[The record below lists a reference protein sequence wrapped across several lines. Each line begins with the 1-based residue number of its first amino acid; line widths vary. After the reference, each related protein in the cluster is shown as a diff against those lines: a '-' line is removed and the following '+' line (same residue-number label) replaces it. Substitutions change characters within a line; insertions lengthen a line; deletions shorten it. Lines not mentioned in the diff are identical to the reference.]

1 MIERNRF
8 AHVRWLKLAGL
19 VAAALL
25 APVAALAANPD
36 GDLRIEPIAA
46 YNFVVDSNVESPSTY
61 APRAAYL
68 SAKFHNDGTNALTNV
83 WAYIGDYTNGTPG
96 IYPRRAHPDLN
107 GFPPDDKF
115 ALWHEGGS
123 AGTADATRYLGTIL
137 PGESKT
143 VYWLVGYPN
152 LDEDGKT
159 VTGGV
164 KPDDDL
170 WLQYGIWGTALD
182 AGAYRQADVTRT
194 VTMRNEISAMAN
206 KIFPN
211 GANKVPQ
218 EYQDMLALYEPSWT
232 NKADDGSPGTVIAT
246 EGVWYDLGN
255 VGAGFDNNGDLIPDR
270 NAWLQPV
277 GDAALFDSSCF
288 RLVHTYALVIVK
300 LNDGTDVIYNVE
312 DQLYFENIP
321 ENNRG
326 AVGYVRYEFMA
337 MRSGCSSVLTPYQEV
352 ASGYDNE
359 KFNGD
364 YGAFL
369 GQGLTS
375 LAAHMEVTKTVD
387 KPFAQPGET
396 LSYTIAYTNPG
407 PVTVGDPSGGAPL
420 VMREK
425 IPHGTLYVGLS
436 SSASNTLPGGVSSY
450 TILFSTNNGAT
461 WQEAEPADPTTITDV
476 QWWLSDPLATNV
488 AGSVKMQVTV
498 TTNAGPFIT
507 NSACAT
513 IAGAGELD
521 CGETT
526 TYVSGTNRLGDLV
539 WRDDGAGGG
548 VLGNRLQD
556 GNETGISNIAVR
568 LYYDANTN
576 GIYDAG
582 DPLYGTT
589 SSATNGYYM
598 FTNLPDGKFV
608 AVVDWLDPDLPVGF
622 SPTTPTSF
630 GADLDSPRTNAATV
644 SFLTADFGFAPALTL
659 TKTRTSTNAVREGL
673 NVTYSLTVSN
683 NLPGNGQGGTFVTT
697 YAWATNGLAGDT
709 EWFGYTNVYRP
720 PGPDGLYASNRFNA
734 ASKTFGLTNFPVSSS
749 NGTITNVTVVMPII
763 GAASGFSPDGELEVH
778 VHRLAPAT
786 DIFSK
791 IFLAT
796 NTFTNTT
803 LRTWEIP
810 MTGTFAWAWAD
821 FATNYTVELLARKNA
836 GGAGTSYLQIDAVG
850 FRISGVT
857 TGGTGSA
864 STTLYPV
871 PLTDQYDA
879 DKFQFVSAVPP
890 QTTSTTNGSTPNS
903 TGTLTWANVGP
914 ILPGGTST
922 VAVTFKLLKPETYT
936 NMLATNVAWVT
947 NATFQNGV
955 PANSATSS
963 VVVTQ
968 TPAATLGNYVWRD
981 LNADGVQNETNMGI
995 AYVAVSI
1002 TPPAT
1007 IDLGNGLGAAITNFT
1022 DAYGFY
1028 TFESIPATGVYTVRV
1043 VTATLPGGSGF
1054 NTYDERGAYDSTAAI
1069 YLDVNA
1075 APSSTNNV
1083 HLTTDFGYQVGTTI
1097 EGTIWHDYD
1106 RGMETNREAGEDW
1119 LTNVTV
1125 YLCASPAPCGP
1136 GASIA
1141 TNVTTTNGYFRFVGS
1156 YTGTYTVMVA
1166 TNTGMMTNS
1175 AWNLSWDTNGT
1186 NTPNYA
1192 AVTVVTGGVARADF
1206 SYWRTGPYE
1215 IGDTLYYDWD
1225 GNGSQS
1231 NAWEEGIADVTVYL
1245 YEDANSN
1252 GVVDVATDALVGTA
1266 VTATNGTYLFT
1277 NLFATNTYL
1286 VYVDRNDP
1294 DLPTNYYV
1302 TGDPDGVKDARS
1314 VVTIT
1319 NASRLDQDFGFQPYG
1334 SGAIGDTV
1342 WRDLNADGAQ
1352 TGVQETGISN
1362 VLVTLYVDFNGDGTY
1377 LPLRTTNTSATGTY
1391 LFSDL
1396 PDGDYRVVVDAGDA
1410 DLPQDAFGNVYYLT
1424 TTSAHNVAISGG
1436 NTYLD
1441 ADFGFAPYAA
1451 IGDTVFWDANRNGT
1465 QDYSEEGVSGA
1476 VVRLYYDADG
1486 DGFYDA
1492 GETLVSSA
1500 TTDVNGLYLFAGLAP
1515 SNYVVVVDG
1524 ASGPLAGAFLSADP
1538 DSNGLTCEDLDVPQ
1552 PCDGQHGRA
1561 LVNGQN
1567 YMGADFG
1574 YIPPGAVI
1582 GDTLWVDT
1590 DNDGVRDGNES
1601 GLAYISVVLWSNGT
1615 AIATNE
1621 TDADGWYY
1629 FSNLG
1634 NGTFHVAVVGSDP
1647 DFPPGLVQTYD
1658 PDGALDGVG
1667 TNVVVAGGVVTS
1679 VGGVPCTGCD
1689 FSIDFGYRYAGNN
1702 SLSGTIGFD
1711 ATPYDGVLNGTNWT
1725 GVATNEIAYADVQ
1738 VYLYLWDDDG
1748 DGNVEPG
1755 EYVLVSS
1762 TFTST
1767 NGDYSF
1773 TGLPDGDG
1781 NDQYVVA
1788 SLAPED
1794 YLKLTTTNGS
1804 IAGVGVVETANPQGN
1819 TVSAYLTVAIAPAIA
1834 GMDFAYRSTKVYDYG
1849 DLPDSYQTTI
1859 PGGAR
1864 HMVTYLTNLYLGAG
1878 VDVEENGVPSA
1889 LADGDD
1895 LAGTDDEDGM
1905 LMLGRWTPGAAGG
1918 TVQATVGKGAG
1929 WLLGFIDFNRDGDFA
1944 DGGDMAVNQ
1953 AVATNGGP
1961 GLDGV
1966 YAIPVTVPAGSL
1978 STTNSTVLY
1987 ARFRLFPSAPFLPQ
2001 LAYAGTAD
2009 NGEVEDYRWILHV
2022 IRGTV
2027 YADADVT
2034 STFSGGDTTIPGT
2047 VVHLYNDLDNLIA
2060 SAVTDLSGNYAFV
2073 GLPDGDYRVEMET
2086 PTGTTA
2092 ILDRDG
2098 NGNGAT
2104 NVAVTVSGA
2113 SVFTRDFLVDNGATL
2128 ADIRGT
2134 VWEDDGYGAAGD
2146 GLFNVADRPVPGTTV
2161 ALYRDIDG
2169 DGVADPNEWI
2179 AEVLTDVN
2187 GDYAFNNLPN
2197 GDYLVVMTTPAGAT
2211 SITDVEETVQA
2222 NGSTLIAVPLA
2233 GTDVTDRDF
2242 LVDGAPPASLSGLIW
2257 FDANDN
2263 GIRAGSE
2270 TNRFANIPV
2279 YLLDVDSNVVAS
2291 VTTGVSGAYAFTNLA
2306 PAQYFVRFD
2315 LAALNTNDYR
2325 ITSPYQGTNSAL
2337 DSDVIQGNVGTNAF
2351 TAVLL
2356 LAVGQHQE
2364 HVDLGLTPPPPTWAA
2379 VADVWGEWTDGTG
2392 RVAWHTS
2399 SEFGTAGFFVY
2410 RVDPDTGAE
2419 TRLNDVLVPSAF
2431 DPSGAIYGL
2440 ADPDAVEG
2448 GSGTYRLEEVELSG
2462 QVLDVGMQTIAFG
2475 EPPAAAK
2482 AARAEI
2488 RAAKTV
2494 APVKQATVKWT
2505 GPSRVLKVLV
2515 RDEGL
2520 CGVSLQA
2527 IADGMGLALADVQAL
2542 AAANG
2547 LAITAQGAV
2556 VPTVYDAARARLLF
2570 YGRGA
2575 DNWYARDNAYLIS
2588 QGAGAAMPRRD
2599 PGAASGAGVFPVQI
2613 RFEQDRYPFDS
2624 ALVKP
2629 ADFYYWDYVIS
2640 GATNATSLRSFPLDL
2655 SGRTGDVVLKI
2666 RLQGWSSTTNEP
2678 DHLAEI
2684 RFNGATVDSVAFD
2697 GQEAV
2702 ETEVTIPLAAA
2713 TDGVNALAVKGV
2725 LQAGRSH
2732 SYFTVDWIE
2741 ASFARALAPPAS
2753 GTARFRSGDAA
2764 AVSAAAFAEPLAVA
2778 LDEAGNPTWIAD
2790 EACAL
2795 PAKAWA
2801 ASVAD
2806 ERFAVAEA
2814 GGIPLLAPEA
2824 VNPAPWFLAATNR
2837 IDYLVIASRALAT
2850 AAQELADYRAG
2861 QGLRVGVATFED
2873 VCDWM
2878 AGGLATPEA
2887 IPALLAYAT
2896 ETWTEAPWMVLL
2908 AGNGHYDYLGA
2919 LGNEVNHVPPMLLQ
2933 TLDGLFAADG
2943 LLADLDGDERADVAI
2958 GRLPALTA
2966 AELANMIAK
2975 IKASELGFGQAWQ
2988 NQIVLSSDKADPA
3001 AGDFRASNQQLALQ
3015 ATATHP
3021 VAQQIDLDAM
3031 TIAAARSALSNWF
3044 RNGAGFIHYTGH
3056 GNATTIGSLS
3066 TKLLT
3071 ATDVSRMSNATRPPA
3086 FVALS
3091 CLVGR
3096 FEAPG
3101 VQSLS
3106 EVLLRRAGG
3115 GAVAVWSASGMSRNA
3130 PATELAEA
3138 FYRAVAQAG
3147 SGTLGLAILR
3157 ARRSLVGELSTKDTF
3172 AIYNLFGD
3180 PALRIAGNAGAE
3192 QPAAET
3198 FAQWRWERFAPAE
3211 LTNAAASGATAEHFA
3226 DYALAGDDQV
3236 LAELPEFGFPLPET
3250 AEIAARAEN
3259 ESGVV
3264 LRWKRR
3270 VRRADIQYLLSISE
3284 NLEQWELD
3292 PADLQTLGVEP
3303 DPDGVM
3309 ETVRT
3314 RVNRPWAERVF
3325 IGVKA
3330 VRK

>member
-1 MIERNRF
+1 MKKRFTGRGTSRNLFR
-8 AHVRWLKLAGL
+8 LLP
-19 VAAALL
+19 ALFV
-25 APVAALAANPD
+25 PWSALAANPD
-36 GDLRIEPIAA
+36 GDLRIEVASA

-68 SAKFHNDGTNALTNV
+68 SATFYNDGTNALTNV

-96 IYPRRAHPDLN
+96 TYPSRYQAPYN
-107 GFPPDDKF
+107 GPLPGDEF
-115 ALWHEGGS
+115 ALTHEGGA
-123 AGTADATRYLGTIL
+123 AGAADATRYLGAIL

-143 VYWLVGYPN
+143 VYWLVSYPN
-152 LDEDGKT
+152 VDEDGKT
-159 VTGGV
+159 VTGGI

-182 AGAYRQADVTRT
+182 AGTPLEAAETRT

-218 EYQDMLALYEPSWT
+218 EYQDLLAMYSPSWT
-232 NKADDGSPGTVIAT
+232 NTADDGSPGTVIAT

-255 VGAGFDNNGDLIPDR
+255 VGAGFDNDGDLVPDR

-300 LNDGTDVIYNVE
+300 LNDGTDAIYNVE
-312 DQLYFENIP
+312 DQLYFENVP

-337 MRSGCSSVLTPYQEV
+337 MRSGCSSTLTPYQEV

-375 LAAHMEVTKTVD
+375 QEAHMEVTKSVD
-387 KPFAQPGET
+387 HPFVAPGET
-396 LSYTIAYTNPG
+396 LSYTIAFTNPG
-407 PVTVGDPSGGAPL
+407 PVTVGDPDADAGL
-420 VMREK
+420 VIREH

-436 SSASNTLPGGVSSY
+436 STASNTLPGGVSSY
-450 TILFSTNNGAT
+450 TMLYSTNNGAT
-461 WQEAEPADPTTITDV
+461 WQATEPADPTTITDV

-513 IAGAGELD
+513 ISGEGELD
-521 CGETT
+521 CSETT
-526 TYVSGTNRLGDLV
+526 TYVRGTNVLGDLV
-539 WRDDGAGGG
+539 WADNGAGGG
-548 VLGNRLQD
+548 ILGNKVQD
-556 GNETGISNIAVR
+556 GAEAGLSNVTVR

-576 GIYDAG
+576 GLYDAG
-582 DPLYGTT
+582 DLPYGTNVT
-589 SSATNGYYM
+589 ATNGYYV

-608 AVVDWLDPDLPVGF
+608 AVVDMYDPDLPKGYT
-622 SPTTPTSF
+622 PTTPTYV
-630 GADLDSPRTNAATV
+630 GADLDSGHATTSTV
-644 SFLTADFGFAPALTL
+644 SFLAADFGFAPALTL
-659 TKTRTSTNAVREGL
+659 VKTHASTNAVREGQ
-673 NVTYSLTVSN
+673 NITYNLTVSN
-683 NLPGNGQGGTFVTT
+683 NLPGNGQGSTYATT
-697 YAWATNGLAGDT
+697 YVWATNGAQSGT
-709 EWFGYTNVYRP
+709 EWINYTNTFIP
-720 PGPDGLYASNRFNA
+720 PGQDGHYASNNFGG
-734 ASKTFGLTNFPVSSS
+734 ASKVLFLTNFP
-749 NGTITNVTVVMPII
+749 GFTQGGAITSVELILPII
-763 GAASGFSPDGELEVH
+763 GASAASLSQSGTLLVEVAQISP
-778 VHRLAPAT
+778 AAT
-786 DIFSK
+786 IYSSTYYV
-791 IFLAT
+791 T
-796 NTFTNTT
+796 NAFTNTS
-803 LRTWEIP
+803 LRTWTIP
-810 MTGTFAWAWAD
+810 MTGTFAWAGTD
-821 FATNYTVELLARKNA
+821 FATNYRVDLTANKNA
-836 GGAGTSYLQIDAVG
+836 GGAGTGYLQVDAVG
-850 FRISGVT
+850 FRITSVS
-857 TGGTGSA
+857 TGGTGTA
-864 STTLYPV
+864 STTLQPV

-890 QTTSTTNGSTPNS
+890 QTTSITNGSTPNT
-903 TGTLTWANVGP
+903 TGTLTWANLGP
-914 ILPGGTST
+914 IYPGGTST
-922 VAVTFKLLKPETYT
+922 VAVTFQLLKPEAFT

-955 PANSATSS
+955 PANMATSS

-968 TPAATLGNYVWRD
+968 FPAAKVGDYVWRD
-981 LNADGVQNETNMGI
+981 LNADGIQNETNMGI

-1002 TPPAT
+1002 TPPGG

-1022 DAYGFY
+1022 DASGYYSFD
-1028 TFESIPATGVYTVRV
+1028 SIPATGVYTVRV
-1043 VTATLPGGSGF
+1043 VTATLPGGTGT
-1054 NTYDERGAYDSTAAI
+1054 NTFDEDGVRDNVHAV
-1069 YLDVNA
+1069 YLNVYTNG
-1075 APSSTNNV
+1075 TNNL

-1125 YLCASPAPCGP
+1125 YLCASPSPCGP
-1136 GASIA
+1136 GASLA

-1156 YTGTYTVMVA
+1156 YTGSYTVMVA
-1166 TNTGMMTNS
+1166 TNTGMLAS
-1175 AWNLSWDTNGT
+1175 GPWNLSWDTNGT
-1186 NTPNYA
+1186 NTPNYVG
-1192 AVTVVTGGVARADF
+1192 VTVVTGGVARADF
-1206 SYWRTGPYE
+1206 SYWRTGPYA
-1215 IGDTLYYDWD
+1215 IGDTLFYDWD
-1225 GNGSQS
+1225 GNGTQTAT
-1231 NAWEEGIADVTVYL
+1231 NEEGIANVTVYL
-1245 YEDANSN
+1245 YEDANGN

-1294 DLPTNYYV
+1294 DLPPLYNV
-1302 TGDPDGVKDARS
+1302 TGDPYGALDGRS

-1334 SGAIGDTV
+1334 TGAIGDTV
-1342 WRDLNADGAQ
+1342 WRDLNADGVKS
-1352 TGVQETGISN
+1352 GVQETGISN
-1362 VLVTLYVDFNGDGTY
+1362 VLVSLYADLNGDGTY
-1377 LPLRTTNTSATGTY
+1377 VLLKTTNTSSVGTY
-1391 LFSDL
+1391 LFSNL
-1396 PDGDYRVVVDAGDA
+1396 PDGDYRVVVDAADA
-1410 DLPQDAFGNVYYLT
+1410 DLPQDAFGNAYYPST
-1424 TTSAHNVAISGG
+1424 ATAHDVTISGG
-1436 NTYLD
+1436 STYLD

-1476 VVRLYYDADG
+1476 VVRLYYDANANG
-1486 DGFYDA
+1486 IYDA
-1492 GETLVSSA
+1492 GETLAASR
-1500 TTDVNGLYLFAGLAP
+1500 TTDVNGLYLFDGLAP

-1538 DSNGLTCEDLDVPQ
+1538 DSNGLSCEDLDVPQ
-1552 PCDGQHGRA
+1552 PCDGEHGRT

-1574 YIPPGAVI
+1574 YVPPGAVI
-1582 GDTLWVDT
+1582 GDTLWIDT

-1601 GLAYISVVLWSNGT
+1601 GIAYVSVVLWSNGV

-1621 TDADGWYY
+1621 TDAEGWYY

-1634 NGTFHVAVVGSDP
+1634 DGTFHVAVVGSDP
-1647 DFPPGLVQTYD
+1647 DFPPGLTQTYD

-1667 TNVVVAGGVVTS
+1667 TNVVIAGGVVTS

-1711 ATPYDGVLNGTNWT
+1711 AAPYDGVLNGTNWN

-1738 VYLYLWDDDG
+1738 VYLYLWNDDG
-1748 DGNVEPG
+1748 DGNVEAG

-1773 TGLPDGDG
+1773 TGLPNGDG
-1781 NDQYVVA
+1781 NDKYVVA

-1804 IAGVGVVETANPQGN
+1804 IAGVGVVETANAQGN
-1819 TVSAYLTVAIAPAIA
+1819 TGSAYLTVAIAPAVT

-1849 DLPDSYQTTI
+1849 DLPGSYSTTV
-1859 PGGAR
+1859 PDGAR

-1878 VDVEENGVPSA
+1878 VDVEANGVPSV

-1895 LAGTDDEDGM
+1895 LAGTDDEDGV
-1905 LMLGRWTPGAAGG
+1905 LMLGRWAPGTDGG
-1918 TVQATVGKGAG
+1918 TVEVTVGKGTG
-1929 WLLGFIDFNRDGDFA
+1929 WLLGFIDFAGDGAFTDV
-1944 DGGDMAVNQ
+1944 GDLAVNQ

-1966 YAIPVTVPAGSL
+1966 YEIPVTVPAGSL

-1987 ARFRLFPSAPFLPQ
+1987 ARFRLFPSAPFLPE
-2001 LAYAGTAD
+2001 LAYAGTAE

-2047 VVHLYNDLDNLIA
+2047 VVHLYDDLDNLIA
-2060 SAVTDLSGNYAFV
+2060 STVTDLSGNYAFV
-2073 GLPDGDYRVEMET
+2073 GLQDGDYRVEMET

-2104 NVAVTVSGA
+2104 NIETTVAGA
-2113 SVFTRDFLVDNGATL
+2113 SVFARDFLVDNGASL
-2128 ADIRGT
+2128 ADISGT
-2134 VWEDDGYGAAGD
+2134 VWEDDGYGVAGD

-2179 AEVLTDVN
+2179 AEMVMDVA
-2187 GDYAFNNLPN
+2187 GDYTFHNLPN
-2197 GDYLVVMTTPAGAT
+2197 GDYLVVMTTPSGAT
-2211 SITDVEETVQA
+2211 SITDVDGNG
-2222 NGSTLIAVPLA
+2222 NGSTLVEVPLA
-2233 GTDVTDRDF
+2233 GIDVTDRDF

-2257 FDANDN
+2257 FDANGN
-2263 GIRAGSE
+2263 GIRAGTE
-2270 TNRFANIPV
+2270 TNRFSGIPV

-2306 PAQYFVRFD
+2306 PANYFVRFD
-2315 LAALNTNDYR
+2315 LSALNTNDYR
-2325 ITSPYQGTNSAL
+2325 ITSPYQGTNAVL
-2337 DSDVIQGNVGTNAF
+2337 DSDAVGGAVAGTAY

-2356 LAVGQHQE
+2356 LDVGQNLE
-2364 HVDLGLTPPPPTWAA
+2364 HVDLGLIPPPATWAA
-2379 VADVWGEWTDGTG
+2379 VADVWGEWADGEG
-2392 RVAWHTS
+2392 RVVWHTS

-2410 RVDPDTGAE
+2410 RVDPETGAE

-2431 DPSGAIYGL
+2431 VPSGSIYGL
-2440 ADPDAVEG
+2440 ADPEAAEG
-2448 GSGTYRLEEVELSG
+2448 GTGTYRLEEVELSG
-2462 QVLDVGMQTIAFG
+2462 QIIDIGMREIRFG
-2475 EPPAAAK
+2475 APPAAAK
-2482 AARAEI
+2482 AARAEVQ
-2488 RAAKTV
+2488 ATKAV
-2494 APVKQATVKWT
+2494 APVKLARMKLA
-2505 GPSRVLKVLV
+2505 GPSSRLKVSF
-2515 RDEGL
+2515 RNEGIYAV
-2520 CGVSLQA
+2520 GLQA
-2527 IADGMGLALADVQAL
+2527 LADGMGLALADVQAL
-2542 AAANG
+2542 AAADG
-2547 LAITAQGAV
+2547 LRISAQGDAV
-2556 VPTVYDAARARLLF
+2556 PAIYDAPRDRLVF
-2570 YGRGA
+2570 YGRA
-2575 DNWYARDNAYLIS
+2575 TDNWYARDNVCLIS
-2588 QGAGAAMPRRD
+2588 RETGAAMPRRA
-2599 PGAASGAGVFPVQI
+2599 PGAASGETVFPVQI

-2629 ADFYYWDYVIS
+2629 DDFYYWDYVIS
-2640 GATNATSLRSFPLDL
+2640 GTNATSLRSFPLDL
-2655 SGRTGDVVLKI
+2655 TGCAGDVVLKI
-2666 RLQGWSSTTNEP
+2666 RLMGWSSTTNDP

-2684 RFNGATVDSVAFD
+2684 RFNGAPVATVSFD
-2697 GQEAV
+2697 GQDAV
-2702 ETEVTIPLAAA
+2702 ETEVAIPLAAVA
-2713 TDGVNALAVKGV
+2713 NGTNALAVQGV
-2725 LQAGRSH
+2725 LQEGRSH
-2732 SYFTVDWIE
+2732 SYFVVDWIE
-2741 ASFARALAPPAS
+2741 ASFARALAPSS
-2753 GTARFRSGDAA
+2753 GTAEFRAGAAA
-2764 AVSAAAFAEPLAVA
+2764 AVSAAAFAAPLAVA

-2790 EACAL
+2790 EAGAL

-2801 ASVAD
+2801 TAGAN

-2814 GGIPLLAPEA
+2814 DGIPLLAPEA
-2824 VNPAPWFLAATNR
+2824 VNPEPWFLAPTNR
-2837 IDYLVIASRALAT
+2837 IDYLVIASRALAP
-2850 AAQELADYRAG
+2850 AAQELADYRAS

-2873 VCDWM
+2873 ACDWM
-2878 AGGLATPEA
+2878 AGGLSTPEA
-2887 IPALLAYAT
+2887 IPALLSYAAD
-2896 ETWTEAPWMVLL
+2896 TWAEAPWMVVL

-2919 LGNEVNHVPPMLLQ
+2919 LSNEVNHVPPMLLQ
-2933 TLDGLFAADG
+2933 TMDGLFASDG
-2943 LLADLDGDERADVAI
+2943 LLADLDGDELADVAI

-2966 AELANMIAK
+2966 ADLAAMIAK
-2975 IKASELGFGQAWQ
+2975 IKASELGFGEAWQ
-2988 NQIVLSSDKADPA
+2988 NQIVLASDKADPEV
-3001 AGDFRASNQQLALQ
+3001 GDFRASNQQLALQ
-3015 ATATHP
+3015 ADETHP
-3021 VAQQIDLDAM
+3021 VAQQIDLDAT
-3031 TIAAARSALSNWF
+3031 TIAAARVAISNWF

-3056 GNATTIGSLS
+3056 GNATAIGSLS

-3071 ATDVSRMSNATRPPA
+3071 ATDVSRMANATRPPA

-3091 CLVGR
+3091 CLFGR
-3096 FEAPG
+3096 YEAPG

-3106 EVLLRRAGG
+3106 ELLLRKANG

-3138 FYRAVAQAG
+3138 FYRAVLQEGA
-3147 SGTLGLAILR
+3147 GTLGLAILR
-3157 ARRSLVGELSTKDTF
+3157 ARQSLTGELSTKDTF
-3172 AIYNLFGD
+3172 AIYNLLGD
-3180 PALRIAGNAGAE
+3180 PALRIAGNT
-3192 QPAAET
+3192 AAQAT
-3198 FAQWRWERFAPAE
+3198 DASFAQWRWQRFGPAD
-3211 LTNAAASGATAEHFA
+3211 LADPVASGASAGNFF
-3226 DYALAGDDQV
+3226 DYALAGNDEV
-3236 LAELPEFGFPLPET
+3236 LAELPEFGFPLPVNDGV
-3250 AEIAARAEN
+3250 AIRADGAD
-3259 ESGVV
+3259 GVV

-3270 VRRADIQYLLSISE
+3270 IQRADVQYLLFVSE
-3284 NLEQWELD
+3284 NLEQWEMNPD
-3292 PADLQTLGVEP
+3292 DAQTVGVEP
-3303 DPDGVM
+3303 DADGIM

-3330 VRK
+3330 TRK

>member
-1 MIERNRF
+1 MNRYTRLGWGGRAWF
-8 AHVRWLKLAGL
+8 

-25 APVAALAANPD
+25 VPATAPAANPD

-68 SAKFHNDGTNALTNV
+68 SAKFHNDGTNAITNV
-83 WAYIGDYTNGTPG
+83 WAYIGDFTNGTPG
-96 IYPRRAHPDLN
+96 IYPSRAQAPYDGPLP
-107 GFPPDDKF
+107 GDKF
-115 ALWHEGGS
+115 ALWHEGGA

-152 LDEDGKT
+152 LDEQGKT

-164 KPDDDL
+164 KPNDDL
-170 WLQYGIWGTALD
+170 FLQYSIWGTGMD

-218 EYQDMLALYEPSWT
+218 EYKDMLALYEPSWT

-337 MRSGCSSVLTPYQEV
+337 MRSGCSSTLTPYQEV

-375 LAAHMEVTKTVD
+375 LEAHMEVNKTVD
-387 KPFAQPGET
+387 KSFAQPGET
-396 LSYTIAYTNPG
+396 LSYTIAFTNPG
-407 PVTVGDPSGGAPL
+407 PVTVGDPAAGSPL

-425 IPHGTLYVGLS
+425 IPHGTTYIGLS
-436 SSASNTLPGGVSSY
+436 SSASNTLPGGVSTY
-450 TILFSTNNGAT
+450 TYLYSTNNGAT
-461 WQEAEPADPTTITDV
+461 WQETEPADPTTITDV

-488 AGSVKMQVTV
+488 AGSVKLQVTV

-539 WRDDGAGGG
+539 WADNGAGGG
-548 VLGNRLQD
+548 VLGNQLRD
-556 GNETGISNIAVR
+556 GTEAGISNITVR

-576 GIYDAG
+576 GLYDAG
-582 DPLYGTT
+582 DLLYGTT
-589 SSATNGYYM
+589 STATNGAYV
-598 FTNLPDGKFV
+598 FTNLPDGNFV

-630 GADLDSPRTNAATV
+630 GADLDSARTNSAAV

-659 TKTRTSTNAVREGL
+659 VKTQTSTNAVREGQFISY
-673 NVTYSLTVSN
+673 NLTVSN
-683 NLPGNGQGGTFVTT
+683 NLPGNGAGGTYATT
-697 YAWATNGLAGDT
+697 YVWATNGAQSGT
-709 EWFGYTNVYRP
+709 EWIGHTNVYIP
-720 PGPDGLYASNRFNA
+720 PGPDGRYASNNFA
-734 ASKTFGLTNFPVSSS
+734 GASKILFLTNFPGFTAGGS
-749 NGTITNVTVVMPII
+749 ITNVELLIPII
-763 GAASGFSPDGELEVH
+763 GASAASFSQNGSLLVEVT
-778 VHRLAPAT
+778 RLAPAAT
-786 DIFSK
+786 IYSATY
-791 IFLAT
+791 LAT
-796 NTFTNTT
+796 NTFTNTS
-803 LRTWEIP
+803 LRTWTLP
-810 MTGTFAWAWAD
+810 MTGTFAWAGTD
-821 FATNYTVELLARKNA
+821 FATNYRVVLTANKGG
-836 GGAGTSYLQIDAVG
+836 GGAGTGYLQVDAVG
-850 FRISGVT
+850 FRITSVS

-864 STTLYPV
+864 STTLQPV

-879 DKFQFVSAVPP
+879 DKFQFVSANPP
-890 QTTSTTNGSTPNS
+890 QTTATTNGAWPET
-903 TGTLTWANVGP
+903 TGTLFWNDVGP

-936 NMLATNVAWVT
+936 NMLATNVTWVT

-955 PANSATSS
+955 RANSATSA

-981 LNADGVQNETNMGI
+981 LNADGIQNETNMGI

-1002 TPPAT
+1002 TPPGG

-1022 DAYGFY
+1022 DAYGY
-1028 TFESIPATGVYTVRV
+1028 YSFESIPATGVYTVRV

-1054 NTYDERGAYDSTAAI
+1054 NTYDERGAYDSTAAVF
-1069 YLDVNA
+1069 LDVNA

-1125 YLCASPAPCGP
+1125 YLCASPSPCGP
-1136 GASIA
+1136 GASLA

-1156 YTGTYTVMVA
+1156 YTGNYTVMVN

-1175 AWNLSWDTNGT
+1175 AWNLSWDTDGIG
-1186 NTPNYA
+1186 TPNYA
-1192 AVTVVTGGVARADF
+1192 TVTVVTGGVARADF
-1206 SYWRTGPYE
+1206 SYWRTGPYS

-1231 NAWEEGIADVTVYL
+1231 NGWEEGIADVTVYL
-1245 YEDANSN
+1245 YEDANGN

-1286 VYVDRNDP
+1286 VYVDRTDP
-1294 DLPTNYYV
+1294 DLPPAYYV
-1302 TGDPDGVKDARS
+1302 TGDPFGALDGRS

-1334 SGAIGDTV
+1334 TGAIGDTV
-1342 WRDLNADGAQ
+1342 WRDLNADGVKS
-1352 TGVQETGISN
+1352 GVQETGISN

-1377 LPLRTTNTSATGTY
+1377 LPLRSTNTSSTGTY
-1391 LFSDL
+1391 LFTNL
-1396 PDGDYRVVVDAGDA
+1396 PDGQYRVVVDAADA
-1410 DLPQDAFGNVYYLT
+1410 DLPQDAFGNVFYPSTAT
-1424 TTSAHNVAISGG
+1424 TNNATIAGG

-1465 QDYSEEGVSGA
+1465 QDYSEEGVAG
-1476 VVRLYYDADG
+1476 VTVNLFLDVNG

-1492 GETLVSSA
+1492 GDTFVSSA
-1500 TTDVNGLYLFAGLAP
+1500 VTDADGLYLFSGLMP
-1515 SNYVVVVDG
+1515 GSYVVAVDG

-1552 PCDGQHGRA
+1552 PCDGQHGRT

-1574 YIPPGAVI
+1574 YVPPGAVI
-1582 GDTLWVDT
+1582 GDTLWIDT

-1601 GLAYISVVLWSNGT
+1601 GIAYVSVVLWSNGV

-1621 TDADGWYY
+1621 TDGDGWYY

-1634 NGTFHVAVVGSDP
+1634 DGTFQVVVVGSDP
-1647 DFPPGLVQTYD
+1647 DFPPGLTQTYD
-1658 PDGALDGVG
+1658 PDGVLDGVG
-1667 TNVVVAGGVVTS
+1667 SNVVVSNGVVTA
-1679 VGGVPCTGCD
+1679 VGGWPCLNCN
-1689 FSIDFGYRYAGNN
+1689 FWIDFGYRYAGNN

-1711 ATPYDGVLNGTNWT
+1711 ATPYDGVLNGTNWN

-1738 VYLYLWDDDG
+1738 VYLYLWNDDLDG
-1748 DGNVEPG
+1748 IVEPG

-1773 TGLPDGDG
+1773 TGLPNGDGD
-1781 NDQYVVA
+1781 DKYIVA

-1794 YLKLTTTNGS
+1794 YLKLTTANGS
-1804 IAGVGVVETANPQGN
+1804 ISGVGVVETANPQGN
-1819 TVSAYLTVAIAPAIA
+1819 TDSAYLTVAIAPEIN

-1878 VDVEENGVPSA
+1878 VDVEANGVPA
-1889 LADGDD
+1889 TLADGDD
-1895 LAGTDDEDGM
+1895 LAGTDDEDGV
-1905 LMLGRWTPGAAGG
+1905 LMLGRWAPGAAGG
-1918 TVQATVGKGAG
+1918 TVQVTVGKGSG

-1944 DGGDMAVNQ
+1944 DGGDLAVNQ

-1966 YAIPVTVPAGSL
+1966 YEIALDVPAGSL

-1987 ARFRLFPSAPFLPQ
+1987 ARFRLFPSAPFLPE
-2001 LAYAGTAD
+2001 LAYSGTAD

-2027 YADADVT
+2027 FADADAT
-2034 STFSGGDTTIPGT
+2034 SDFSGGDTTIPGT
-2047 VVHLYNDLDNLIA
+2047 VVHLYDGANNLIA
-2060 SAVTDLSGNYAFV
+2060 SAVTDLSGNYAFI
-2073 GLPDGDYRVEMET
+2073 GLPDGNYRVEMEA

-2104 NVAVTVSGA
+2104 NIAVTVSGA

-2128 ADIRGT
+2128 ADISGT
-2134 VWEDDGYGAAGD
+2134 VWEDNGYGVAGN
-2146 GLFNVADRPVPGTTV
+2146 GLFDGPDRPVPGTTV

-2169 DGVADPNEWI
+2169 DGLADPNEWI
-2179 AEVLTDVN
+2179 AEMVTDVN

-2197 GDYLVVMTTPAGAT
+2197 GNYLVVMTTPAGAT
-2211 SITDVEETVQA
+2211 SITDVDEAVQL
-2222 NGSTLIAVPLA
+2222 NGSTLIEVPLA
-2233 GTDVTDRDF
+2233 GVDVIDRDF

-2257 FDANDN
+2257 FDANRN

-2270 TNRFANIPV
+2270 TNRFAGIPV
-2279 YLLDVDSNVVAS
+2279 YLLDADSNVVAS

-2306 PAQYFVRFD
+2306 PAYYFVRFD
-2315 LAALNTNDYR
+2315 LAALSTNDFG
-2325 ITSPYQGTNSAL
+2325 ITTPYQGTNTVL
-2337 DSDVIQGNVGTNAF
+2337 DSDVVAGAVGSNAY

-2356 LAVGQHQE
+2356 LSVGQHQE
-2364 HVDLGLTPPPPTWAA
+2364 NVDLGLIPPPATWAA
-2379 VADVWGEWTDGTG
+2379 VADVWGEWADGEG
-2392 RVAWHTS
+2392 RVVWHTS

-2410 RVDPDTGAE
+2410 RVDPETGEE

-2431 DPSGAIYGL
+2431 VPSGSIYAL
-2440 ADPDAVEG
+2440 ADPEATAG
-2448 GSGTYRLEEVELSG
+2448 GTGTYRLEEVEISG
-2462 QVLDVGMQTIAFG
+2462 QVLDAGTQEIRFG

-2482 AARAEI
+2482 AARAEV
-2488 RAAKTV
+2488 RAAKTA
-2494 APVKQATVKWT
+2494 APVKQAATKLA
-2505 GPSRVLKVLV
+2505 GPSSVLKVSF
-2515 RDEGL
+2515 RDAGIYAVGL
-2520 CGVSLQA
+2520 PA
-2527 IADGMGLALADVQAL
+2527 IADGMGLALADVRAL
-2542 AAANG
+2542 AAADE
-2547 LAITAQGAV
+2547 LAVSAQGAA
-2556 VPTVYDAARARLLF
+2556 VPTIFDAARDRLVF
-2570 YGRGA
+2570 YGPA
-2575 DNWYARDNAYLIS
+2575 TDNWYARDNACLIS
-2588 QGAGAAMPRRD
+2588 RETGAAMPRRA
-2599 PGAASGAGVFPVQI
+2599 PGAASGASVFPVQV

-2629 ADFYYWDYVIS
+2629 DDFYYWDYVIS

-2655 SGRTGDVVLKI
+2655 TGRAGDVVLKI
-2666 RLQGWSSTTNEP
+2666 RLMGWSSTTNEP

-2684 RFNGATVDSVAFD
+2684 RFNGAPVATVFFD
-2697 GQEAV
+2697 GQDAV
-2702 ETEVTIPLAAA
+2702 EAEVAIPLAAVA
-2713 TDGVNALAVKGV
+2713 NGVNELAVKGV
-2725 LQAGRSH
+2725 LQEGRSH

-2741 ASFARALAPPAS
+2741 AAFERELAPAA
-2753 GTARFRSGDAA
+2753 GAVDFRAGAAA
-2764 AVSAAAFAEPLAVA
+2764 AVSAAAFAEPLALA
-2778 LDEAGNPTWIAD
+2778 LDEAGHPTWIAD
-2790 EACAL
+2790 ETGAL

-2801 ASVAD
+2801 AVGEN
-2806 ERFAVAEA
+2806 ERFAVAETD
-2814 GGIPLLAPEA
+2814 GIPMLAPEA
-2824 VNPAPWFLAATNR
+2824 VNAAPWFLAATNR
-2837 IDYLVIASRALAT
+2837 IDYLVISSRALAA

-2861 QGLRVGVATFED
+2861 QGLRVGVATYED
-2873 VCDWM
+2873 LCDWM
-2878 AGGLATPEA
+2878 AGGLSTPEA

-2896 ETWTEAPWMVLL
+2896 ETWAEAPWMVVL

-2919 LGNEVNHVPPMLLQ
+2919 LSNEVNHVPPMLLQ
-2933 TLDGLFAADG
+2933 TMDGLFAADG
-2943 LLADLDGDERADVAI
+2943 LLADLDGDELADVAI

-2966 AELANMIAK
+2966 AELAGMIAK
-2975 IKASELGFGQAWQ
+2975 IKASELSFGQAWQ

-3001 AGDFRASNQQLALQ
+3001 AGDFRASNQQLAQQ
-3015 ATATHP
+3015 ATETHP
-3021 VAQQIDLDAM
+3021 VAQQIDLDSM
-3031 TIAAARSALSNWF
+3031 TIAAARGAVSNWF

-3071 ATDVSRMSNATRPPA
+3071 ATDVSRMSNATRPPT

-3096 FEAPG
+3096 YEAPG

-3106 EVLLRRAGG
+3106 ELLLRRAGG
-3115 GAVAVWSASGMSRNA
+3115 GAAAVWSASGMSRNA
-3130 PATELAEA
+3130 PATELGEA
-3138 FYRAVAQAG
+3138 FYRAVAQDGA
-3147 SGTLGLAILR
+3147 GTLGLAILR
-3157 ARRSLVGELSTKDTF
+3157 ARRSLAAEFSTKDTF

-3180 PALRIAGNAGAE
+3180 PAQRIAGNAGAAA
-3192 QPAAET
+3192 AAES
-3198 FAQWRWERFAPAE
+3198 FAQWRWERFAPVDLA
-3211 LTNAAASGATAEHFA
+3211 NASASGATAENFA
-3226 DYALAGDDQV
+3226 DYALAGEDQV
-3236 LAELPEFGFPLPET
+3236 LAELPEFGFPLPGT
-3250 AEIAARAEN
+3250 AEIAARAES

-3270 VRRADIQYLLSISE
+3270 VRRADIQYVLSISE

-3292 PADLQTLGVEP
+3292 PADLQTLGVAP

-3314 RVNRPWAERVF
+3314 RVNRPWAERVY